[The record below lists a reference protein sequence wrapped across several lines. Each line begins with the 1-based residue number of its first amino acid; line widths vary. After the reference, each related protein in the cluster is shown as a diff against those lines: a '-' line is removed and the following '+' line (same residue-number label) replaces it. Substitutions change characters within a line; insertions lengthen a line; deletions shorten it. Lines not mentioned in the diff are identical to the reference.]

1 MRNIPK
7 YISNLTIDR
16 NEVLDRLHYY
26 IELQEDLRETVRSY
40 KNVNDAPKEI
50 RRQIY
55 ENRIILNHYENRLR
69 EINKKIHISDLKW
82 ADTLS

>member
-16 NEVLDRLHYY
+16 DEVVDRLHYY
-26 IELQEDLRETVRSY
+26 MGLQEDLRKTVRSY
-40 KNVNDAPKEI
+40 KNVNDAPNEI

-55 ENRIILNHYENRLR
+55 ENRILLNHYSNRLK
-69 EINKKIHISDLKW
+69 EINKKIHLLNLKW
-82 ADTLS
+82 QGMLS